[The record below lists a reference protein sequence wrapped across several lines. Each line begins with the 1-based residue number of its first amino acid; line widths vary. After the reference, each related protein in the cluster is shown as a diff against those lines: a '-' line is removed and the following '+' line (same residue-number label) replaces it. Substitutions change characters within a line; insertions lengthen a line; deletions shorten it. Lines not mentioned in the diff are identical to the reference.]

1 MRGLVRGAIAIVWLY
16 QGLWCKL
23 LAQCPSH
30 AAVVG
35 SLPQPFGTI
44 AAPLLMIIG
53 AMEVALAVW
62 VIGGWQSRLAAAA
75 QTALLIVMNS
85 GGLIWGRSAIPD
97 PASTVLNNVILLVL
111 VWVVADART

>member
-1 MRGLVRGAIAIVWLY
+1 MRGLARGAVAIVWLY

-30 AAVVG
+30 AAIVG

-44 AAPLLMIIG
+44 AAPLVMIIG
-53 AMEVALAVW
+53 AVEVALALW
-62 VIGGWQSRLAAAA
+62 VISGWQSRLAAAA
-75 QTALLIVMNS
+75 QTTLLVVMNS

-97 PASTVLNNVILLVL
+97 PLNTVLSNVVLLVL
-111 VWVVADART
+111 VWTIADARP